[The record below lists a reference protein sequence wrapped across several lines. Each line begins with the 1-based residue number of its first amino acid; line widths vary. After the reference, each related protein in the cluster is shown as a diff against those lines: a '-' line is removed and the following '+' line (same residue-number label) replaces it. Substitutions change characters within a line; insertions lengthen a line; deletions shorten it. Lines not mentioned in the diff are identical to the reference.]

1 MDDTVLNLVTNCSV
15 IAFKELCFL
24 LFTILS
30 FKSDFEVLRCCG
42 KNSPFLSYTRVQI
55 DETYLHVRK
64 YLPSD
69 RNFLSEGRYFWP
81 FHRNNV
87 YSCGMAL
94 PPYSCTRIPAKL
106 VFPVQQVSRCRNIS
120 VTWAITWVW
129 WPIRRLVGPKL
140 FVRFLVD
147 WQKCLQVQN
156 GFKSL
161 SR

>member
-1 MDDTVLNLVTNCSV
+1 MRTSSIDKKDPFNAVDYTVLNLVTNGSV

-30 FKSDFEVLRCCG
+30 FKVISKCCIVVERIA
-42 KNSPFLSYTRVQI
+42 PRVQI

-69 RNFLSEGRYFWP
+69 RNFLSEGRHFWP

-94 PPYSCTRIPAKL
+94 SPYSC
-106 VFPVQQVSRCRNIS
+106 S
-120 VTWAITWVW
+120 
-129 WPIRRLVGPKL
+129 
-140 FVRFLVD
+140 
-147 WQKCLQVQN
+147 
-156 GFKSL
+156 
-161 SR
+161 

>member
-1 MDDTVLNLVTNCSV
+1 MRASSIDKKDPFNAVDYTVLNLVTNGSV

-120 VTWAITWVW
+120 VTWAIT
-129 WPIRRLVGPKL
+129 
-140 FVRFLVD
+140 
-147 WQKCLQVQN
+147 
-156 GFKSL
+156 
-161 SR
+161 